1 MAFKPRLTKEDH
13 ALIKEMALR
22 GEKLEVIANAVSVPV
37 SRQRIKQITLKLGID
52 SFGIRRVQKEAEL
65 QDKMF
70 KKWGVNW
77 KDKTTRK
84 NYIYQEMR
92 AKYRAKKANAIRS
105 GVEFSVSFG
114 ELEFPT
120 HCPVL
125 GIELDYFAD
134 GRAENA
140 VTFDRLDSSKGYV
153 SGNVAIISWRANRI
167 KNNGTAEEHQK
178 IADFMRSAV

>member
-1 MAFKPRLTKEDH
+1 MGFKPRLTTKDH
-13 ALIKEMALR
+13 QLIEEMALR
-22 GEKLEVIANAVSVPV
+22 GEKLEVIANSLSVPV
-37 SRQRIKQITLKLGID
+37 TRQRIKQITSKLGID
-52 SFGIRRVQKEAEL
+52 SFGIRRVQKESEL
-65 QDKMF
+65 HDKMF
-70 KKWGVNW
+70 KKWGANW

-92 AKYRAKKANAIRS
+92 AKFRAKKANAVRTGI
-105 GVEFSVSFG
+105 EFSINFG

-125 GIELDYFAD
+125 GIELDYFAN

-140 VTFDRLDSSKGYV
+140 VSFDRLDSSKGYIP
-153 SGNVAIISWRANRI
+153 GNVAIISWRANRI